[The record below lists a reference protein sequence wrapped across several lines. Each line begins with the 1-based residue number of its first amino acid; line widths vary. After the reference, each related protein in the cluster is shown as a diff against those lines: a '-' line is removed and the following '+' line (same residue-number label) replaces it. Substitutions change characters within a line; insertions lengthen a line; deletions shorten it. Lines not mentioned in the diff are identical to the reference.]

1 VLDHYFAYGS
11 NMNPARVATRG
22 LRVTRILPA
31 WIDGLRLVFD
41 KSARDHDGVGHANIA
56 WARGSRVEGVLYEL
70 DGPEEIR
77 RMDAFERT
85 PINYSRD
92 RVIVDTPEGPR
103 VCWTYFANPAVRR
116 PGLRPDRGYLAHL
129 LAGRPYLTRAY
140 CEFLERVPCADD

>member
-1 VLDHYFAYGS
+1 
-11 NMNPARVATRG
+11 
-22 LRVTRILPA
+22 
-31 WIDGLRLVFD
+31 
-41 KSARDHDGVGHANIA
+41 VGHANIA
-56 WARGSRVEGVLYEL
+56 WARGRRVEGVLYEL

-92 RVIVDTPEGPR
+92 RVVVDTPEGPR
-103 VCWTYFANPAVRR
+103 VSWTYFANPAVRR